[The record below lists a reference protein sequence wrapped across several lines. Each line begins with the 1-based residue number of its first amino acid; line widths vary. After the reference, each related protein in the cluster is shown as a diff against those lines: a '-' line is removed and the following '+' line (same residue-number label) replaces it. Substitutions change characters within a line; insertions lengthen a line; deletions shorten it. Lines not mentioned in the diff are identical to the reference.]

1 MTKARLFMTRQS
13 GGPPTRRIPLRGIG
27 GGYPARSRHGGGG
40 AFEAHQR
47 GTVPLEPPTL
57 LARADEMIEWD
68 GARSIS
74 RPN

>member
-47 GTVPLEPPTL
+47 GPFAMAVLNGA
-57 LARADEMIEWD
+57 ARTSSRAYK
-68 GARSIS
+68 ASRSGL
-74 RPN
+74 RD